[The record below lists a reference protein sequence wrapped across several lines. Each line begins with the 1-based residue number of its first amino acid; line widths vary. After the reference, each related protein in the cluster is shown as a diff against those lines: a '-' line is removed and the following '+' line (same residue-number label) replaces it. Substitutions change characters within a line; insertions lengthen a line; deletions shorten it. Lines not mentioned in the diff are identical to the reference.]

1 MKPQSR
7 DTSLEAERV
16 LIERYRTM
24 RPLEKLDHVRAMTLT
39 VQQLALAR
47 IRAQH
52 PGASEREL
60 QLRLASLWI
69 PEDVMRRVFDWD
81 VQVRGY

>member
-1 MKPQSR
+1 MKPQSSR

-16 LIERYRTM
+16 LIERYRAM
-24 RPLEKLDHVRAMTLT
+24 RPLEKLDHMRSMTLM
-39 VQQLALAR
+39 VQRLALAR

-60 QLRLASLWI
+60 
-69 PEDVMRRVFDWD
+69 
-81 VQVRGY
+81 